1 MDFALALFIAL
12 VITGAI
18 NYWDRF
24 FGQPRRSA
32 KAGSTTGKVKQ
43 ASMPLL
49 VEYSRAFF
57 PVILAVFLLRSFVI
71 EPFRIP
77 SGSMLP
83 SLYIGDF
90 ILVSKFSYGVR
101 LPILNTLVIPV
112 GEPDRGDVMVFR
124 FPRDPS
130 TNFIKRVIG
139 LPGDVITYRGK
150 RLAVNGK
157 PVAVQKAQP
166 ELFPDLVAQPDKRSQ
181 SSFLESF
188 GQSNHAIFLDD
199 NHQSGPSGPWIVPLG
214 HFFVMGDN
222 RDHSN
227 DSRYW
232 GFVPKENIVGK
243 AFFVWFS
250 WDSPGG
256 GGVNWHRLG
265 TGIQ

>member
-1 MDFALALFIAL
+1 
-12 VITGAI
+12 V
-18 NYWDRF
+18 
-24 FGQPRRSA
+24 
-32 KAGSTTGKVKQ
+32 
-43 ASMPLL
+43 PLL

-90 ILVSKFSYGVR
+90 ILVSKFSYGLR
-101 LPILNTLVIPV
+101 LPILNTPVVPV

-124 FPRDPS
+124 FPQDPS

-150 RLAVNGK
+150 RLTVNGE
-157 PVAVQKAQP
+157 PVVVQKTELLP
-166 ELFPDLVAQPDKRSQ
+166 ELTAQRGQRSL
-181 SSFLESF
+181 SSFLESL
-188 GQSNHAIFLDD
+188 GESDHAIFLDD
-199 NHQSGPSGPWIVPLG
+199 NRPSRSLKVIVPAG

-265 TGIQ
+265 TVIQ

>member
-32 KAGSTTGKVKQ
+32 KAESTTGKIKP

-90 ILVSKFSYGVR
+90 ILVSKFSYGLR
-101 LPILNTLVIPV
+101 LPILNTRVLPV

-124 FPRDPS
+124 FPKDPS

-150 RLAVNGK
+150 RLTVNGE
-157 PVAVQKAQP
+157 PVVVQKTELLP
-166 ELFPDLVAQPDKRSQ
+166 ELTEQRGQRSL

-188 GQSNHAIFLDD
+188 GQSKHAIFLDD
-199 NHQSGPSGPWIVPLG
+199 NRHSRSLKVIVPPE

-265 TGIQ
+265 TVIQ

>member
-1 MDFALALFIAL
+1 
-12 VITGAI
+12 
-18 NYWDRF
+18 
-24 FGQPRRSA
+24 
-32 KAGSTTGKVKQ
+32 
-43 ASMPLL
+43 
-49 VEYSRAFF
+49 
-57 PVILAVFLLRSFVI
+57 
-71 EPFRIP
+71 
-77 SGSMLP
+77 MLP

-150 RLAVNGK
+150 RLTVNGE
-157 PVAVQKAQP
+157 PAAVQKTELLP
-166 ELFPDLVAQPDKRSQ
+166 ELGAQRGERAL

-199 NHQSGPSGPWIVPLG
+199 SRQSRSWPPIVVPPG

>member
-12 VITGAI
+12 VITGTI

-32 KAGSTTGKVKQ
+32 KAESTTGKIKP

-90 ILVSKFSYGVR
+90 ILVSKFSYGLR
-101 LPILNTLVIPV
+101 LPILNTRVLPV

-124 FPRDPS
+124 FPKDPS

-150 RLAVNGK
+150 RLTVNGE
-157 PVAVQKAQP
+157 PVVVQKTELLP
-166 ELFPDLVAQPDKRSQ
+166 ELTEQRGQRSL

-188 GQSNHAIFLDD
+188 GQSKHAIFLDD
-199 NHQSGPSGPWIVPLG
+199 NRHSRSLKVIVPPE

-265 TGIQ
+265 TVIQ

>member
-12 VITGAI
+12 IITGAI

-32 KAGSTTGKVKQ
+32 RAESTTGKIRP
-43 ASMPLL
+43 ASVPLL

-90 ILVSKFSYGVR
+90 ILVSKFSYGLR
-101 LPILNTLVIPV
+101 LPILNTQVVPV

-124 FPRDPS
+124 FPQDPS

-150 RLAVNGK
+150 RLTVNGE
-157 PVAVQKAQP
+157 PVAVQKTELLP
-166 ELFPDLVAQPDKRSQ
+166 ELTAQRGQRSL
-181 SSFLESF
+181 SSFLESL
-188 GQSNHAIFLDD
+188 GESDHAIFLDD
-199 NHQSGPSGPWIVPLG
+199 NRASRSLKVIVPAG
-214 HFFVMGDN
+214 NFFVMGDN

-265 TGIQ
+265 TVIQ

>member
-32 KAGSTTGKVKQ
+32 KTGSTTGKIKS

-90 ILVSKFSYGVR
+90 ILVSKFSYGLR
-101 LPILNTLVIPV
+101 LPILNTRVMPV
-112 GEPDRGDVMVFR
+112 GEPERGDVMVFR
-124 FPRDPS
+124 FPKDPS

-150 RLAVNGK
+150 RLTVNGE
-157 PVAVQKAQP
+157 PVVVQKTELLP
-166 ELFPDLVAQPDKRSQ
+166 ELTAQRGQRSL
-181 SSFLESF
+181 SSFLESI
-188 GQSNHAIFLDD
+188 GQSEHAIVLDD
-199 NHQSGPSGPWIVPLG
+199 NRHSRSLKVSVPPG

-265 TGIQ
+265 TVIQ

>member
-1 MDFALALFIAL
+1 MDFSLALFIAL

-24 FGQPRRSA
+24 FGKPRRST
-32 KAGSTTGKVKQ
+32 KARSTTGKVKP

-101 LPILNTLVIPV
+101 LPILNTMVVPV

-150 RLAVNGK
+150 RLSVNGE
-157 PVAVQKAQP
+157 PVAVQKTALLP
-166 ELFPDLVAQPDKRSQ
+166 ELGAQRGERSL

-188 GQSNHAIFLDD
+188 GQSSHAIFLDD
-199 NHQSGPSGPWIVPLG
+199 NRQSRSWPPIVVPPE

-265 TGIQ
+265 TVIQ

>member
-32 KAGSTTGKVKQ
+32 RAESTTGKIRP
-43 ASMPLL
+43 ASVPLL

-90 ILVSKFSYGVR
+90 ILVSKFSYGLR
-101 LPILNTLVIPV
+101 LPILNTQVVPV

-124 FPRDPS
+124 FPQDPS

-150 RLAVNGK
+150 RLTVNGE
-157 PVAVQKAQP
+157 PVAVQKTELLP
-166 ELFPDLVAQPDKRSQ
+166 ELTAQRGQRSL
-181 SSFLESF
+181 SSFLESL
-188 GQSNHAIFLDD
+188 GESDHAIFLDD
-199 NHQSGPSGPWIVPLG
+199 NRASRSLKVIVPAG

-265 TGIQ
+265 TVIQ